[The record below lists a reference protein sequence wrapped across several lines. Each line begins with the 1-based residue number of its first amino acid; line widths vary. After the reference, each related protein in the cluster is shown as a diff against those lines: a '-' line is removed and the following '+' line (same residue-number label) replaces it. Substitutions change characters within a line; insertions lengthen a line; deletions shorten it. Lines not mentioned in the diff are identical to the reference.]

1 MGASWRGLLA
11 VTALLAIAQPRAALS
26 ADPKAP
32 AGRDPGGIAVAIIGS
47 GLDYRRPEVAQRLA
61 RDGEGE
67 PIGWDFA
74 DNDARPFSEADRDG
88 SLAGIVLG
96 EGQTTRL
103 ILARVAA
110 NRQDQ
115 LAMALRL
122 VDSTPAPVVVLAAD
136 GDGRIA
142 YADLAEAARHLPQL
156 LIVVP
161 ERLVTG
167 KPTRTET
174 EAVAGLIVA
183 SADPAGRSA
192 DVAVP
197 LVARAGTPL
206 DAALK
211 SRPARDDLA
220 AARVAALAARI
231 LAAAPSLRGGALR
244 ARILGF
250 ARPSDAAQSAISDI
264 DRIYWLE

>member
-1 MGASWRGLLA
+1 M
-11 VTALLAIAQPRAALS
+11 TALLAISQPRAALS

-67 PIGWDFA
+67 PIAWDFA
-74 DNDARPFSEADRDG
+74 ENDATPFSDADRDG
-88 SLAGIVLG
+88 SIAGIVLG
-96 EGQTTRL
+96 EGQATRL
-103 ILARVAA
+103 VVARVAA

-115 LAMALRL
+115 IAMALRL
-122 VDSTPAPVVVLAAD
+122 VGSTPAPVAVLAAE

-161 ERLVTG
+161 QRLVNG
-167 KPTRTET
+167 RPPRTAT
-174 EAVAGLIVA
+174 EAAAGLIVVGA
-183 SADPAGRSA
+183 ETTGQFA
-192 DVAVP
+192 DVTVP
-197 LVARAGTPL
+197 LMARAGTPL

-211 SRPARDDLA
+211 SRPERDDLA

-231 LAAAPSLRGGALR
+231 LAGAPSVRGGALR

-250 ARPSDAAQSAISDI
+250 ARPSEAAQPTIPDI
-264 DRIYWLE
+264 DRIHRLE